1 MVTRGDHGREAVPNT
16 GASAVPFTAL
26 ISHTAGGVTTADFVK
41 LFSHDRAKATAYL
54 SAMPAI

>member
-1 MVTRGDHGREAVPNT
+1 
-16 GASAVPFTAL
+16 L
-26 ISHTAGGVTTADFVK
+26 ISRTAGGVTTADFVK